1 MAIKKKKIEIH
12 LLLILFIGISCS
24 NGSNYLSIIINK
36 SDSSNI
42 NFEKGKENWEKR
54 ANKNNI
60 YESLKYLTKAIKENG
75 ENLERS
81 KLMSQACHFTAEYIE
96 DDETKSDSLYL
107 LGKDI
112 AWNFLIKT
120 DSYIKGFN
128 SFIGDL
134 VDKKIAGIDNISE
147 NDIEVLFWW
156 VKNYVS
162 FIANKPVTER
172 LTAREEIETAL
183 YRVLSQKPDFYFG
196 GCHQIFGI
204 LYARLPGVELNKSI
218 SQFETAITKGP
229 DFFGNYVARA
239 KYLYPR
245 VSDKESFEKDINY
258 IISLDPSTVPEIAP
272 ENLMEQEIAKK
283 LLQKTSNLFK

>member
-24 NGSNYLSIIINK
+24 NGSNYLSIAINK

-128 SFIGDL
+128 SFIGGV

-283 LLQKTSNLFK
+283 LLQKSSNLFK

>member
-1 MAIKKKKIEIH
+1 MPIKKKKIKIH
-12 LLLILFIGISCS
+12 LLLILFIGIGCS
-24 NGSNYLSIIINK
+24 NGNNYLNELINK
-36 SDSSNI
+36 SDSSNV
-42 NFEKGKENWEKR
+42 NFEKGKKNWEKR

-60 YESLKYLTKAIKENG
+60 YESLKYLTRAIKENG

-120 DSYIKGFN
+120 DSYIEGFN
-128 SFIGDL
+128 SFTGDL

-258 IISLDPSTVPEIAP
+258 IMGLDPSTVPEIAP

-283 LLQKTSNLFK
+283 LLQKSSNLFK

>member
-12 LLLILFIGISCS
+12 LLLFLFIGISCS

-60 YESLKYLTKAIKENG
+60 YESLKYLRKAIKENG

-128 SFIGDL
+128 SFIGDV

-258 IISLDPSTVPEIAP
+258 IMSLDPSTVPEIAP

-283 LLQKTSNLFK
+283 LLQKSSNLFK

>member
-1 MAIKKKKIEIH
+1 MAIKKKKIKIH
-12 LLLILFIGISCS
+12 LLLILYLGIGCS
-24 NGSNYLSIIINK
+24 NGNNYLQHIINK
-36 SDSSNI
+36 RDSSNV

-54 ANKNNI
+54 AYKENI

-75 ENLERS
+75 ENLEKS

-96 DDETKSDSLYL
+96 DDEAKSDSLYL
-107 LGKDI
+107 QGKDT
-112 AWNFLIKT
+112 AWSYLSKT

-128 SFIGDL
+128 EFSGDL
-134 VDKKIAGIDNISE
+134 PGKKIAGIDNISE

-156 VKNYVS
+156 VKNYVN
-162 FIANKPVTER
+162 FIVNKPVTER
-172 LTAREEIETAL
+172 LNAREEIETAL
-183 YRVLSQKPDFYFG
+183 YKVLSQKPDFYFG

-204 LYARLPGVELNKSI
+204 FYARLPGVELNKSI

-245 VSDKESFEKDINY
+245 VNDKESFKKDINY
-258 IISLDPSTVPEIAP
+258 ILALDPSSVPEIGP

-283 LLQKTSNLFK
+283 LLQKSSSLFK

>member
-1 MAIKKKKIEIH
+1 MAIKKKKIKIH
-12 LLLILFIGISCS
+12 LLLILFIGIGCS
-24 NGSNYLSIIINK
+24 NGNNYLKDMINK
-36 SDSSNI
+36 SDISNV
-42 NFEKGKENWEKR
+42 NFEKGKSNWEKR

-60 YESLKYLTKAIKENG
+60 YESLKYLTRAIKENG

-128 SFIGDL
+128 SFTGDL

-172 LTAREEIETAL
+172 LNAREEIETAL
-183 YRVLSQKPDFYFG
+183 YKVLSQKPDFYFG

-229 DFFGNYVARA
+229 VFFGNYVARA

-283 LLQKTSNLFK
+283 LLQKSSNLFK

>member
-24 NGSNYLSIIINK
+24 NGNNYLSIIINK

-75 ENLERS
+75 ENFEKS

-128 SFIGDL
+128 SFIGDV

-283 LLQKTSNLFK
+283 LLQKSSNLFK

>member
-12 LLLILFIGISCS
+12 LLLILCIGIGCA
-24 NGSNYLSIIINK
+24 NNNNFLNVIINK
-36 SDSSNI
+36 RDNTNV
-42 NFEKGKENWEKR
+42 NFERGKENWEKR

-107 LGKDI
+107 LGKDT
-112 AWNFLIKT
+112 AWSFITKT
-120 DSYIKGFN
+120 DSYIEGFN
-128 SFIGDL
+128 KFSGDL
-134 VDKKIAGIDNISE
+134 AGKKIAGIDNISE

-172 LTAREEIETAL
+172 LSAREEIETAL
-183 YRVLSQKPDFYFG
+183 YKILSQKPDFYFG

-245 VSDKESFEKDINY
+245 VNDKDSFEKDINY
-258 IISLDPSTVPEIAP
+258 ILGLDPSNVPEIGP

-283 LLQKTSNLFK
+283 LLQKSSSLFK

>member
-1 MAIKKKKIEIH
+1 MAIKKKKIKIN

-60 YESLKYLTKAIKENG
+60 YESLKYLRKAIKENG

-128 SFIGDL
+128 SFIGDV

-283 LLQKTSNLFK
+283 LLQKSSNLFK

>member
-24 NGSNYLSIIINK
+24 NGSNYLSIAINK

-60 YESLKYLTKAIKENG
+60 YKSLKYLTKAIKENG

-128 SFIGDL
+128 SFIGDV

-283 LLQKTSNLFK
+283 LLQKSSNLFK

>member
-12 LLLILFIGISCS
+12 LLLFLFIGISCS

-60 YESLKYLTKAIKENG
+60 YESLKYLRKAIKENG

-128 SFIGDL
+128 SFIGDV

-283 LLQKTSNLFK
+283 LLQKSSNLFK

>member
-12 LLLILFIGISCS
+12 LLLFLFIGISCS

-60 YESLKYLTKAIKENG
+60 YKSLKYLTKAIKENG

-128 SFIGDL
+128 SFIGDV

-283 LLQKTSNLFK
+283 LLQKSSNLFK

>member
-24 NGSNYLSIIINK
+24 NGSNYLSIAINK

-60 YESLKYLTKAIKENG
+60 YESLKYLRKAIKENG

-128 SFIGDL
+128 SFIGDV

-283 LLQKTSNLFK
+283 LLQKSSNLFK

>member
-1 MAIKKKKIEIH
+1 MAIKKKKIKIY
-12 LLLILFIGISCS
+12 LLLILFIGIGCS
-24 NGSNYLSIIINK
+24 NGNNYLKDIINK
-36 SDSSNI
+36 SDISNV
-42 NFEKGKENWEKR
+42 NFEKGKRNWEKR

-60 YESLKYLTKAIKENG
+60 YESLKYLTRAIKENG

-128 SFIGDL
+128 SFAGDL
-134 VDKKIAGIDNISE
+134 VGKKIAGIDNISE

-172 LTAREEIETAL
+172 LNAREEIETAL
-183 YRVLSQKPDFYFG
+183 YKVLSQKPDFYFG

-258 IISLDPSTVPEIAP
+258 IISLDPSTVPEVAP

>member
-24 NGSNYLSIIINK
+24 NGSNYLSIAINK

-60 YESLKYLTKAIKENG
+60 YESLKYLRKAIKENG

-283 LLQKTSNLFK
+283 LLQKSSNLFK

>member
-1 MAIKKKKIEIH
+1 MAIKKKKIKIH
-12 LLLILFIGISCS
+12 LLLILYLVIGCS
-24 NGSNYLSIIINK
+24 NGNNFLNTIVNK
-36 SDSSNI
+36 RDSSNV

-54 ANKNNI
+54 AYKNNI

-96 DDETKSDSLYL
+96 DDKTKSDSLYL

-112 AWNFLIKT
+112 AWSFLAKT
-120 DSYIKGFN
+120 NSYIEGFN
-128 SFIGDL
+128 KFTGDL
-134 VDKKIAGIDNISE
+134 AGKKIAGIDNISE
-147 NDIEVLFWW
+147 NDIEILFWW

-162 FIANKPVTER
+162 FIANKPVTKR
-172 LTAREEIETAL
+172 LSAREEIETAL
-183 YRVLSQKPDFYFG
+183 YKVLSQKPDFYFG

-204 LYARLPGVELNKSI
+204 LYARLPGVELNKSV
-218 SQFETAITKGP
+218 SQFETAIAKGP

-245 VSDKESFEKDINY
+245 VNDKVSFEKDINY
-258 IISLDPSTVPEIAP
+258 ILSLDPSAVPEIAP

-283 LLQKTSNLFK
+283 LLQKSSSLFK

>member
-12 LLLILFIGISCS
+12 LLLFLFIGINCS

-60 YESLKYLTKAIKENG
+60 YESLKYLRKAIKENG

-128 SFIGDL
+128 SFIGDV

-283 LLQKTSNLFK
+283 LLQKSSNLFK

>member
-12 LLLILFIGISCS
+12 LLLILCIGIGCS
-24 NGSNYLSIIINK
+24 NNNNFLNMIINK
-36 SDSSNI
+36 RDSTNV
-42 NFEKGKENWEKR
+42 NFERGKENWEKR

-60 YESLKYLTKAIKENG
+60 YESLKYLTKAINENG

-96 DDETKSDSLYL
+96 EDETKSDSLYL
-107 LGKDI
+107 LGKDT
-112 AWNFLIKT
+112 AWSFLIKT
-120 DSYIKGFN
+120 DSYIEGFN
-128 SFIGDL
+128 KFSGDL
-134 VDKKIAGIDNISE
+134 DGKKIAGIDNISE

-172 LTAREEIETAL
+172 LSAREEIETAL
-183 YRVLSQKPDFYFG
+183 YKILSQKPDFYFG

-245 VSDKESFEKDINY
+245 VNDKDSFEKDINY
-258 IISLDPSTVPEIAP
+258 ILGLDPSNVPEIGP

-283 LLQKTSNLFK
+283 LLQKSSSLFK

>member
-24 NGSNYLSIIINK
+24 NGSNYLSIAINK

-283 LLQKTSNLFK
+283 LLQKSSNLFK